1 MGSPRGDE
9 LRSYAK
15 AQSAAQGQVTA
26 LARRVRPLGKDATS
40 VQRTFSWQGPFERE
54 MSVRIGRDA
63 RLLDVAAEQLSHA
76 ARQLGAA
83 ADRSRSAAVAA
94 DAQAAAAALLDK
106 LNPFD

>member
-15 AQSAAQGQVTA
+15 AQSSVQGQVTA
-26 LARRVRPLGKDATS
+26 LAKRVRPLGKDATS

-76 ARQLGAA
+76 ARQLA
-83 ADRSRSAAVAA
+83 
-94 DAQAAAAALLDK
+94 
-106 LNPFD
+106 FDHPGTDQHAPRPHRKSMAP